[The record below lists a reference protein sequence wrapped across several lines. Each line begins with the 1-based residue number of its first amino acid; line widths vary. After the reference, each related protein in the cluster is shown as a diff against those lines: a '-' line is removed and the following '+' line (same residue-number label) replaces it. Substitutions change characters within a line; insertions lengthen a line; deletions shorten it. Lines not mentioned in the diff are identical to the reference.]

1 METFSWLV
9 QVLGTPGA
17 WCSIGLQLMKGL
29 LTFWAILAVRQL
41 WEQAAGGGA
50 KKLPLWSPNPP
61 WADGAIWHMV
71 NWPPRKCFSQKSLQN
86 WNHSNSPW
94 KYVRY
99 RHLPEA
105 LKLSFD
111 IIKEKKK
118 NSFDPGSWRNRPT
131 YADDPDRLQ
140 LWIVVS
146 HQSLCKR
153 PDHLDDPDYLPKSV
167 MSDHTL
173 SPEGQPIKM
182 IWVICKTWHTSPFSL
197 QEVAPFGWS
206 RLFAKKCHTRPC
218 SFQRAGPSRWYG

>member
-9 QVLGTPGA
+9 QVLETPGA

-29 LTFWAILAVRQL
+29 LTFWAILASRQL
-41 WEQAAGGGA
+41 WEQEAGGGA

-105 LKLSFD
+105 LTVSKNFSFD
-111 IIKEKKK
+111 TINEKKK
-118 NSFDPGSWRNRPT
+118 KLFWSWFMAQQANICRRSRSFAIMNLF
-131 YADDPDRLQ
+131 Y
-140 LWIVVS
+140 
-146 HQSLCKR
+146 
-153 PDHLDDPDYLPKSV
+153 
-167 MSDHTL
+167 HTN
-173 SPEGQPIKM
+173 PFATGQPR
-182 IWVICKTWHTSPFSL
+182 
-197 QEVAPFGWS
+197 S
-206 RLFAKKCHTRPC
+206 R
-218 SFQRAGPSRWYG
+218 

>member
-9 QVLGTPGA
+9 QVLETPGA

-29 LTFWAILAVRQL
+29 LTFWAILASRQL

-50 KKLPLWSPNPP
+50 KKLPPWSPNPP

-118 NSFDPGSWRNRPT
+118 NLLILVNGATGQHMEMIQIICNYEFVLSHQPLCNRP
-131 YADDPDRLQ
+131 AQKPL
-140 LWIVVS
+140 
-146 HQSLCKR
+146 KR
-153 PDHLDDPDYLPKSV
+153 S
-167 MSDHTL
+167 
-173 SPEGQPIKM
+173 Q
-182 IWVICKTWHTSPFSL
+182 
-197 QEVAPFGWS
+197 
-206 RLFAKKCHTRPC
+206 
-218 SFQRAGPSRWYG
+218 